1 MCQHLNFRLYCNNS
15 KLQDDQNPKLFF
27 WSHLR
32 VFSSLKLSFL
42 VLYNLY
48 NGDELEQDSYFV
60 LWNFRM
66 LLNLQVF
73 HDIDNVNNVSSIP

>member
-1 MCQHLNFRLYCNNS
+1 MIKTQNF
-15 KLQDDQNPKLFF
+15 FF
-27 WSHLR
+27 VPFES
-32 VFSSLKLSFL
+32 SFL
-42 VLYNLY
+42 VFYNLY